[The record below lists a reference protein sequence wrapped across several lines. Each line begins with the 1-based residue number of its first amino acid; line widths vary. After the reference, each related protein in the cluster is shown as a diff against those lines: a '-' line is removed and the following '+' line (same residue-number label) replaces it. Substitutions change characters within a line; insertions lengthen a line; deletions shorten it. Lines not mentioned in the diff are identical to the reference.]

1 MKYRDII
8 GFSNKKQKFVK
19 KAEKKVSP
27 KPTAPPVT
35 ELLKK
40 EFGSL
45 NEWSEKP
52 TGTKRWSKPFNSGL
66 TEFERKG
73 GKDNINETVP
83 LGKIDKPKFM
93 KYFDLVLKTAGS
105 NKAEIYKIL
114 KRMMPSLDNRTLLY
128 MAQGLEDAV
137 KQMTGEE

>member
-1 MKYRDII
+1 MKYRDML
-8 GFSNKKQKFVK
+8 GFPKK
-19 KAEKKVSP
+19 KAKKKVAP
-27 KPTAPPVT
+27 KPTTPPVT
-35 ELLKK
+35 ELLKN
-40 EFGSL
+40 EFGPL
-45 NEWSEKP
+45 NEWSEVD
-52 TGTKRWSKPFNSGL
+52 TGPKRWSGSGL
-66 TEFERKG
+66 TEFEQKG
-73 GKDNINETVP
+73 GKDSINETVP

>member
-1 MKYRDII
+1 MDYRDILGI
-8 GFSNKKQKFVK
+8 PKKKT
-19 KAEKKVSP
+19 KKVVTPQPP
-27 KPTAPPVT
+27 KPSIT
-35 ELLKK
+35 EKLSN
-40 EFGSL
+40 EFGPL
-45 NEWSEKP
+45 NEWSAKP
-52 TGTKRWSKPFNSGL
+52 PTEKRWSGAFATKDGL

-73 GKDNINETVP
+73 GKDSINETVP

>member
-1 MKYRDII
+1 MIKLKDLL
-8 GFSNKKQKFVK
+8 
-19 KAEKKVSP
+19 
-27 KPTAPPVT
+27 T
-35 ELLKK
+35 EWNDTSFRNL
-40 EFGSL
+40 
-45 NEWSEKP
+45 P
-52 TGTKRWSKPFNSGL
+52 KRWSKPVMKGHEPDGL

-73 GKDNINETVP
+73 GKDSINETVP

>member
-1 MKYRDII
+1 MD
-8 GFSNKKQKFVK
+8 
-19 KAEKKVSP
+19 E
-27 KPTAPPVT
+27 
-35 ELLKK
+35 E
-40 EFGSL
+40 
-45 NEWSEKP
+45 
-52 TGTKRWSKPFNSGL
+52 GL

-73 GKDNINETVP
+73 GKDTINETVP
-83 LGKIDKPKFM
+83 LEKIDKPKFM

-114 KRMMPSLDNRTLLY
+114 KRMMPALDNRTLLY

>member
-1 MKYRDII
+1 MKYRDAM
-8 GFSNKKQKFVK
+8 GFPKKPK
-19 KAEKKVSP
+19 KKVEKKVAP

-35 ELLKK
+35 ELLKN
-40 EFGSL
+40 EFGPL
-45 NEWSEKP
+45 NEWSEQDIGP
-52 TGTKRWSKPFNSGL
+52 KRWSGSGL

>member
-1 MKYRDII
+1 METNKMRYRDML
-8 GFSNKKQKFVK
+8 GFPKKLK
-19 KAEKKVSP
+19 KKVEKKVAP

-35 ELLKK
+35 ELLKN
-40 EFGSL
+40 EFGPL
-45 NEWSEKP
+45 NEWSEVD
-52 TGTKRWSKPFNSGL
+52 TGPKRWTGNGL

-83 LGKIDKPKFM
+83 LGNIDKPKFM

-114 KRMMPSLDNRTLLY
+114 KRMMPSLDNRALLY

>member
-1 MKYRDII
+1 MKYRDML
-8 GFSNKKQKFVK
+8 GFPKKKSK
-19 KAEKKVSP
+19 KKVAP
-27 KPTAPPVT
+27 KPRKPSITKK
-35 ELLKK
+35 LKE
-40 EFGSL
+40 EFGPI
-45 NEWSEKP
+45 NEWSEVD
-52 TGTKRWSKPFNSGL
+52 TGPKRWSGSGL
-66 TEFERKG
+66 TEFEQQG
-73 GKDNINETVP
+73 GKDSINETVP
-83 LGKIDKPKFM
+83 LEKIDKPKFM

>member
-1 MKYRDII
+1 MKYRDML
-8 GFSNKKQKFVK
+8 GFSKKQPKKKVVK
-19 KAEKKVSP
+19 KR
-27 KPTAPPVT
+27 KPSVT
-35 ELLKK
+35 EGLKK
-40 EFGSL
+40 EFGQL
-45 NEWSEKP
+45 NEWSEVD
-52 TGTKRWSKPFNSGL
+52 TGPKRWFKPMGGDGL

-73 GKDNINETVP
+73 GKDSINETVP
-83 LGKIDKPKFM
+83 LEKIDKPKFM

-114 KRMMPSLDNRTLLY
+114 KRMMPALDNRTLLY

>member
-1 MKYRDII
+1 MKYRDML
-8 GFSNKKQKFVK
+8 GFPKKPK
-19 KAEKKVSP
+19 KKVEKKVSP
-27 KPTAPPVT
+27 TPTAPPVT
-35 ELLKK
+35 ELLKN
-40 EFGSL
+40 EFGPL
-45 NEWSEKP
+45 NEWSEVD
-52 TGTKRWSKPFNSGL
+52 TGPKRWTGNGL

-73 GKDNINETVP
+73 GKDSINETVP

>member
-1 MKYRDII
+1 MKYRDML
-8 GFSNKKQKFVK
+8 GFPKKPK
-19 KAEKKVSP
+19 KKVEKKVSP
-27 KPTAPPVT
+27 TPTAPPVT
-35 ELLKK
+35 ELLKN
-40 EFGSL
+40 EFGPL
-45 NEWSEKP
+45 NEWSEQD
-52 TGTKRWSKPFNSGL
+52 TGTKRWSGSGL

>member
-1 MKYRDII
+1 MKYRDML
-8 GFSNKKQKFVK
+8 GFPKKPK
-19 KAEKKVSP
+19 KKVEKKVAP

-35 ELLKK
+35 ELLKN
-40 EFGSL
+40 EFGPL
-45 NEWSEKP
+45 NEWSEVD
-52 TGTKRWSKPFNSGL
+52 TGPKRWTGNGL

>member
-1 MKYRDII
+1 MKYRDML
-8 GFSNKKQKFVK
+8 GFPKKKSK
-19 KAEKKVSP
+19 KKVIP
-27 KPTAPPVT
+27 QLLKPSVT
-35 ELLKK
+35 EKLK
-40 EFGSL
+40 EEL
-45 NEWSEKP
+45 NEWNDTTFKNLP
-52 TGTKRWSKPFNSGL
+52 KRWTGSGL

-128 MAQGLEDAV
+128 MAQGIEDAV

>member
-1 MKYRDII
+1 MNYRDML
-8 GFSNKKQKFVK
+8 GFPKKPK
-19 KAEKKVSP
+19 KKVEKKVAP
-27 KPTAPPVT
+27 KPTVPPVT

-40 EFGSL
+40 EFGQL
-45 NEWSEKP
+45 NEWTSKP
-52 TGTKRWSKPFNSGL
+52 PTEKRWSGAFTAKDGL
-66 TEFERKG
+66 TEFETKG
-73 GKDNINETVP
+73 GKDSINETVP

-114 KRMMPSLDNRTLLY
+114 KRMIPSLDNRTLLY

>member
-1 MKYRDII
+1 MKYRDML
-8 GFSNKKQKFVK
+8 GFPKKPK
-19 KAEKKVSP
+19 KKVEKKVAP
-27 KPTAPPVT
+27 KPTKPPVT
-35 ELLKK
+35 ELLKN
-40 EFGSL
+40 EFGPL
-45 NEWSEKP
+45 NEWSEVD
-52 TGTKRWSKPFNSGL
+52 TGPKRWFKPMDQGL

>member
-1 MKYRDII
+1 MRYRDML
-8 GFSNKKQKFVK
+8 GFSKKQPK
-19 KAEKKVSP
+19 KKVEKKVDP
-27 KPTAPPVT
+27 KPTVPPVT

-40 EFGSL
+40 EFGPL
-45 NEWSEKP
+45 NEWSEVD
-52 TGTKRWSKPFNSGL
+52 TGPKRWSGSGL
-66 TEFERKG
+66 TEFEQRG
-73 GKDNINETVP
+73 GKDSINETVP